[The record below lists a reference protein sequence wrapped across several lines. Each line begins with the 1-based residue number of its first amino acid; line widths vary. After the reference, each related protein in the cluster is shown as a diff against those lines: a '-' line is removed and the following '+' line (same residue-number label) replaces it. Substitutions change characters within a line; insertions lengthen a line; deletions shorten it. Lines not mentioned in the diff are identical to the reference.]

1 MRRTSV
7 RHFQAHA
14 VAVFAVVQFVLN
26 RGTQV
31 FQIFFIDR
39 QITVAREAE
48 LMAVFNLHAGK
59 EFADMGVQNRRQ
71 EHKACIT
78 AANFRRHGDDAR
90 QNARSLY
97 NRHTGRTA
105 ERIRAF
111 EFDGEVERFV

>member
-7 RHFQAHA
+7 CYFQAHT
-14 VAVFAVVQFVLN
+14 VAVFAVMQLVLN

-48 LMAVFNLHAGK
+48 LMAIFNLHAGK

-71 EHKACIT
+71 EHKACIA

-90 QNARSLY
+90 QNARSLH
-97 NRHTGRTA
+97 NRHPGRTA

-111 EFDGEVERFV
+111 EFDGEVKRFV